1 MNITMRTFVQE
12 KEDRIRRKE
21 HSLGFSTNNPSINI
35 LCFFIFDNW
44 SSLVLG
50 QGHTFTATYT
60 TLILVLYIQ
69 YCECRA
75 FA

>member
-1 MNITMRTFVQE
+1 MGTFVQE
-12 KEDRIRRKE
+12 KEDRIKHKE
-21 HSLGFSTNNPSINI
+21 HSLGFSTNNPSINM
-35 LCFFIFDNW
+35 CFFIFDNW

-60 TLILVLYIQ
+60 TLIRVLCIQ
-69 YCECRA
+69 CCECSA

>member
-1 MNITMRTFVQE
+1 MGTFVQG
-12 KEDRIRRKE
+12 KEDRIKHKE
-21 HSLGFSTNNPSINI
+21 HSLGFSRNNPSINM
-35 LCFFIFDNW
+35 CFFIFDNW

-69 YCECRA
+69 CCECSV